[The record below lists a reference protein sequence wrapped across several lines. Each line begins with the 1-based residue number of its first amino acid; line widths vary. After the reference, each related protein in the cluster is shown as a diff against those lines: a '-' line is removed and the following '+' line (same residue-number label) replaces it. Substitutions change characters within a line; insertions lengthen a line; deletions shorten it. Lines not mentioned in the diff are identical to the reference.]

1 MDPNDE
7 TTNAPGDVPLVL
19 PKHIRFARS
28 LALVSGAVI
37 GIAAGAALFTAG
49 CAQNCS
55 GFCGAYGVQPP
66 IDAQHDGAVDHAG
79 GPDGAAD
86 VDAGGVPLDG
96 QVVGGPGGPGP
107 APRLPVD
114 WLA

>member
-7 TTNAPGDVPLVL
+7 ATNAPGDVPLVL

-37 GIAAGAALFTAG
+37 GIAAGTALITAG

-55 GFCGAYGVQPP
+55 GTCGSYGVQPP
-66 IDAQHDGAVDHAG
+66 ADLHRDGEVEHAA

-86 VDAGGVPLDG
+86 VDARGVPPDG
-96 QVVGGPGGPGP
+96 AAVGGPGGPRP
-107 APRLPVD
+107 APRLPAD